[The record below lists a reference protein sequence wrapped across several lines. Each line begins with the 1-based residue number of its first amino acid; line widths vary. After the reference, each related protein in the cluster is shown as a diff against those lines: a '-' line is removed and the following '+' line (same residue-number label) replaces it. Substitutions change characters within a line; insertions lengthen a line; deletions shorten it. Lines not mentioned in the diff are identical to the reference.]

1 MKTARKAIRESNPN
15 CTIKGLV
22 FSKVIIP
29 PKEEKVTLEI
39 QVISTKR
46 IEISKSDFEKRLFH
60 DVDFE
65 IAPLFKVTKDN
76 GWTFDSEFKEI

>member
-15 CTIKGLV
+15 CTIKGSVSTL
-22 FSKVIIP
+22 P

-39 QVISTKR
+39 QAISTKR

-76 GWTFDSEFKEI
+76 DWTFDSEFKEI

>member
-1 MKTARKAIRESNPN
+1 MKTARKAIRESSPN
-15 CTIKGLV
+15 CTIKGSVSTL
-22 FSKVIIP
+22 P

-39 QVISTKR
+39 QAISTKR

-76 GWTFDSEFKEI
+76 DWTFDSEFKEI